1 MKKAADKD
9 MANIPVDHPGVNIG
23 KIGVLLI
30 NLGTPEATDF
40 WSIRRYLKEFLWDKR
55 VIEVPR
61 PIWWLILNGII
72 LNTRPKKTGHAYNQI
87 WNREANESP
96 LKTIT
101 RGQAEN
107 LAGSLQ
113 KHPQIMVDWAMRYGQ
128 PPIAEKLEMLKS
140 SGCDRVLLFP
150 LYPQYSATT
159 TASVQDKAFDALK
172 QMRWQP
178 AIRTVPCYHDHP
190 GYIEALSKSLDG
202 HMKALNWKPDIVLAS
217 FHGLPKDYLLK
228 GDPYHCQC
236 LKTARLMREHL
247 NLAEIELRAVFQSR
261 FGKAEWLQ
269 PYAEETV
276 IQLAKDG
283 TKNLVMIMPGFAAD
297 CVETLEEVAI
307 GLKETFQNH
316 GGEKFSAVPCLN
328 DSAVSNKLISTLV
341 NNELRGWV

>member
-1 MKKAADKD
+1 
-9 MANIPVDHPGVNIG
+9 MAHLPADHPHVNTG
-23 KIGVLLI
+23 KIGVLLV

-40 WSIRRYLKEFLWDKR
+40 WSMRRYLKEFLWDKR

-72 LNTRPKKTGHAYNQI
+72 LNTRPKKSGHAYEQI
-87 WNREANESP
+87 WNHEANESP

-101 RGQAEN
+101 RGQSDKLRASMSKN
-107 LAGSLQ
+107 
-113 KHPQIMVDWAMRYGQ
+113 PNVMVDWAMRYGF
-128 PPIAEKLEMLKS
+128 PPIAEKLEAMKNA
-140 SGCDRVLLFP
+140 GCERILLFP

-159 TASVQDKAFDALK
+159 TASVQDKAFDGLK

-190 GYIEALSKSLDG
+190 AYIEALSNSLSG
-202 HMKALNWKPDIVLAS
+202 HLKTLDWKPDLILAS

-228 GDPYHCQC
+228 GDPYHCHC

-247 NLAEIELRAVFQSR
+247 ELGDEDLMTVFQSR
-261 FGKAEWLQ
+261 FGKDEWLQ

-283 TKNLVMIMPGFAAD
+283 VKNLVMIMPGFAAD
-297 CVETLEEVAI
+297 CVETLEEIAI
-307 GLKETFQNH
+307 GLKETFRAN
-316 GGEKFSAVPCLN
+316 GGEHLSAVPCLN
-328 DSAVSNKLISTLV
+328 DSNGSIKLLGALV
-341 NNELRGWV
+341 KNELKGWI